1 VKKKIIF
8 TGRVQGVG
16 FRWTVTRIASGY
28 DVTGYVKNRSDGT
41 VEVVAQGNGKA
52 VDAFVDEIAE
62 TMKRYI
68 SRVDVQPYL
77 NEEIYPTFTVAH

>member
-1 VKKKIIF
+1 MKKKIIF